1 MARQPTDGV
10 RMRILISIDD
20 TDDADS
26 KGTGEIAET
35 IADGLAR
42 RHWATVGRV
51 TRHQLL
57 IHPDIAY
64 TSHNSSMCFEAD
76 IAEEALADII
86 AWCAEKLAAES
97 VEAADPG
104 LAVVAVERLD
114 DPDRLMA
121 FGRSAKK
128 RVIAKDE
135 AYALAGE
142 LGVHLSEHGG
152 TGIGVIGA
160 LAGAGLKLTGNDG
173 RFKGRFRP
181 RLDEQGVA
189 DVAQIK
195 LEGVDAVRTLG
206 GRVLGDEE
214 RVLVSDRCKAVLCD
228 GMAVLM
234 VKPCEDRSAAEW
246 TLLDRKALKA
256 F

>member
-1 MARQPTDGV
+1 
-10 RMRILISIDD
+10 MRILVSIDD

-26 KGTGEIAET
+26 KGTGEIAEI
-35 IADGLAR
+35 IAHGLADKG
-42 RHWATVGRV
+42 WASVGRV

-64 TSHNSSMCFEAD
+64 TSHNSSMCFEAE
-76 IAEEALADII
+76 IVEARLADVVE
-86 AWCAEKLAAES
+86 WCAETLAAES

-104 LAVVAVERLD
+104 LAIVVPERLS
-114 DPDRLMA
+114 DPQRLMA
-121 FGRSAKK
+121 YGLSAKE
-128 RVIAKDE
+128 RVLTKDD
-135 AYALAGE
+135 AYALAKE

-160 LAGAGLKLTGNDG
+160 LAGAALKMTGNDG
-173 RFKGRFRP
+173 RFKGKFR
-181 RLDEQGVA
+181 LKADAQGVA

-195 LEGVDAVRTLG
+195 HQDIDEVRTLDG
-206 GRVLGDEE
+206 ALLGDEE
-214 RVLVSDRCKAVLCD
+214 RVVVGTDCKLILRD

-234 VKPCEDRSAAEW
+234 VKPSEDESPAPW
-246 TLLDRKALKA
+246 TVVDRKALRA